1 MHSRGTLSHLRIA
14 PMVLGTKIVAIAVG
28 AVMAT
33 AAAGLIIQRSV
44 IRNQGIG
51 MIRDTMRA
59 TILSAENARRS
70 VSNMRSSNIFDDVA
84 LKADVARVTDY
95 KKTNLYRTV
104 PVVAAW
110 DSISEVAAK
119 EGYQFRVPASNP
131 RNKIN
136 TPSEDEARILKLMES
151 GGLSDFFEVNDK
163 ANEVIYAR
171 PIELSND
178 CLLCHGEGSNSP
190 TKDGKDMLG
199 FRMEGWHSGDRHGMF
214 LLRSKLDKVDGTVQ
228 AGMQRTALG
237 LCPLLLCI
245 GFSAYYLISGIS
257 KNLSSMIQAISEASE
272 LVTGAVGQLSSSSQS
287 MAQGASEQAATLES
301 TSAAGEQIS
310 AMTRK
315 NADCAKAAAAEMVSV
330 GHQVEQSNLALME
343 MASSMQDI
351 TASGG
356 KIAKIIKVIE
366 DIAFQTNI
374 LALNAAVEAA
384 RAGVAGAGFAVV
396 ANEVGNLAQRSTQ
409 AATDTTTLIEES
421 IYMSR
426 AGSAKLALVTEK
438 IRAITESASRAKSLV
453 DEVNSGSQEQRVGA
467 EQVATAMQQME
478 IVTQSSAASAEQT
491 ASASME
497 LSAQAVSMN
506 EIAQG
511 LRSVVEG
518 RT

>member
-1 MHSRGTLSHLRIA
+1 
-14 PMVLGTKIVAIAVG
+14 MVLGTKIVAIAVG
-28 AVMAT
+28 AVVAT
-33 AAAGLIIQRSV
+33 ATAGLIIQRSV
-44 IRNQGIG
+44 IRDQGIG

-70 VSNMRSSNIFDDVA
+70 VSNMRSSNMFDDVS
-84 LKADVARVTDY
+84 LKADVARATDY

-119 EGYQFRVPASNP
+119 EGYQFRVPASSP
-131 RNKIN
+131 RNKSN

-151 GGLSDFFEVNDK
+151 GRLTDFFEVNEK
-163 ANEVIYAR
+163 ANEIIYAR
-171 PIELSND
+171 PIELSSD
-178 CLLCHGEGSNSP
+178 CLVCHGEGANSP

-199 FRMEGWHSGDRHGMF
+199 FRMEGWHTGDRHGIF
-214 LLRSKLDKVDGTVQ
+214 LLRSKLDKVDGAVQ
-228 AGMQRTALG
+228 AGLQRTAMWLF
-237 LCPLLLCI
+237 PLLLCI
-245 GFSAYYLISGIS
+245 GFAAYYLISGIS
-257 KNLSSMIQAISEASE
+257 RNLSSMIQSISVASE
-272 LVTGAVGQLSSSSQS
+272 LVTGAVGQLSSSSQNL
-287 MAQGASEQAATLES
+287 AQGASEQAATLES

-315 NADCAKAAAAEMVSV
+315 NADCAKSAATEMVAV
-330 GHQVEQSNLALME
+330 GHQVEQSNLALNE
-343 MASSMQDI
+343 MACSMQDI
-351 TASGG
+351 TNSGG

-409 AATDTTTLIEES
+409 AATDTATLIEES
-421 IYMSR
+421 ISMSR
-426 AGSAKLALVTEK
+426 AGSVKLGLVTEK

-453 DEVNSGSQEQRVGA
+453 DQVNSGSQEQRLGA
-467 EQVATAMQQME
+467 EQVATAMQQLE

-506 EIAQG
+506 EIARG

-518 RT
+518 QTERVAAVRTARI